1 MSISGSFF
9 QWPAMVAS
17 FVAAYL
23 VASTDETKRKW
34 GFWVFLLSNVLWVIW
49 GVSDKAYAVVV
60 LQILLA
66 MLNIRGVKKAKEE
79 AEAS

>member
-1 MSISGSFF
+1 
-9 QWPAMVAS
+9 MVAS

-23 VASTDETKRKW
+23 VASTNETRRKW

-60 LQILLA
+60 LQVLLA
-66 MLNIRGVKKAKEE
+66 MLNIRGVKKADES
-79 AEAS
+79 ADR